1 MLGNQFSTFI
11 NNFYFWKLYL
21 QHQQVYLKIV
31 FLIYDIDHVSKA
43 RYFTVWY
50 YEKKQWV
57 AKHATELNRVVLL
70 NIQTWLKAAV
80 LQTVKTGKKRLR
92 DTILPYPKK

>member
-1 MLGNQFSTFI
+1 MI
-11 NNFYFWKLYL
+11 
-21 QHQQVYLKIV
+21 
-31 FLIYDIDHVSKA
+31 LITCQKHDILLCDITK
-43 RYFTVWY
+43 
-50 YEKKQWV
+50 KKQWV

>member
-1 MLGNQFSTFI
+1 MI
-11 NNFYFWKLYL
+11 
-21 QHQQVYLKIV
+21 
-31 FLIYDIDHVSKA
+31 LITCQKHDILLCDI
-43 RYFTVWY
+43 T
-50 YEKKQWV
+50 KKNSGWQN
-57 AKHATELNRVVLL
+57 ATELNRVVLL